1 VLKEING
8 LRNYVL
14 FKTVGTVEKW
24 QRRE

>member
-8 LRNYVL
+8 FRNYVL